1 MIREI
6 MRLFSFGKYLFRF
19 QKERGRMVYQVIGLG
34 NPGKRYEST
43 RHNIGFMVVEKLASR
58 WKIELKHKSFKALW
72 GKGAIDGKNVLL
84 AQPQTF
90 MNLSGT
96 AVRQLQ
102 SFFKTD
108 ISNLIVIHDDLDLP
122 FGSIRMKAGGGTAGH
137 KGLLSIESNLGTSGF
152 MRVRLGIGKPVD
164 KFRIEG
170 YVLEPFRK
178 EEHEVLPDVISQA
191 ADACAEIV
199 LNGLQKATGKYQ
211 TKNMNFLKKEE

>member
-1 MIREI
+1 MAHLI
-6 MRLFSFGKYLFRF
+6 
-19 QKERGRMVYQVIGLG
+19 IGLG
-34 NPGKRYEST
+34 NPGKRYEQT
-43 RHNIGFMVVEKLASR
+43 RHNIGFMTLDALAAQLE
-58 WKIELKHKSFKALW
+58 IDLKQKSFNALW
-72 GKGAIDGKNVLL
+72 GKGALAGKNVLL

-122 FGSIRMKAGGGTAGH
+122 FGSIRLKAGGGTAGH
-137 KGLLSIESNLGTSGF
+137 KGLASIESNLGSSEF

-164 KFRIEG
+164 KSRIEG

-178 EEHEVLPDVISQA
+178 EEQTVLPEILQRA
-191 ADACAEIV
+191 ADASAEIV
-199 LNGLQKATGKYQ
+199 LNGLQKAVSKYQ
-211 TKNMNFLKKEE
+211 TKNINILKED